1 MTPPSPVVTY
11 WQDVLPSFT
20 HVRCPFWLFLSIA
33 HPSSVARMPEHTFDV
48 HVLRTFKR
56 DLIALL
62 TQLQASLPRPSEAIN
77 QVIFIL
83 NQTFRDVELS
93 YLVWRQERVQST
105 LQHGVFPLLLAGGRY
120 LTQV

>member
-1 MTPPSPVVTY
+1 
-11 WQDVLPSFT
+11 
-20 HVRCPFWLFLSIA
+20 
-33 HPSSVARMPEHTFDV
+33 MPEHTFDV

-105 LQHGVFPLLLAGGRY
+105 LQHGVFPLLLARGRY

>member
-1 MTPPSPVVTY
+1 
-11 WQDVLPSFT
+11 
-20 HVRCPFWLFLSIA
+20 
-33 HPSSVARMPEHTFDV
+33 MPEHTFDV

-77 QVIFIL
+77 QVIFVL

-93 YLVWRQERVQST
+93 YLVWRQDRVQST
-105 LQHGVFPLLLAGGRY
+105 LQHGVFPLLLAGDD
-120 LTQV
+120 T

>member
-1 MTPPSPVVTY
+1 MSF
-11 WQDVLPSFT
+11 LPLS
-20 HVRCPFWLFLSIA
+20 VRCS
-33 HPSSVARMPEHTFDV
+33 PSSVARMPEHTFDV

-83 NQTFRDVELS
+83 NQTFREVELS
-93 YLVWRQERVQST
+93 YLVWRHERVQTT
-105 LQHGVFPLLLAGGRY
+105 LQHGMTPLLLNGG
-120 LTQV
+120 

>member
-1 MTPPSPVVTY
+1 
-11 WQDVLPSFT
+11 
-20 HVRCPFWLFLSIA
+20 
-33 HPSSVARMPEHTFDV
+33 MPEHTFDV

-93 YLVWRQERVQST
+93 YLVWRHERVQTT
-105 LQHGVFPLLLAGGRY
+105 LQHGMFPLLLTGGRY
-120 LTQV
+120 LTRV